1 MAQPALAVA
10 EAASPDAVAPKKSKK
25 KLLIM
30 IGAATLLIG
39 GGAGAWFSM
48 QGGDDSKAAKA
59 EVPAVPVFMPLEPF
73 VVNLQ
78 GGEQYLQTDITLQ
91 LEDEA
96 QMAEIKLHM
105 PRVRSRLLTLLS
117 GMTAE
122 DLASEA
128 DKNKLALAIKTQVQ
142 RPFDSKGKPQKVK
155 DVLFTSF
162 VIQ

>member
-1 MAQPALAVA
+1 MAQPA
-10 EAASPDAVAPKKSKK
+10 EAAPTDAAPPKKSKK
-25 KLLIM
+25 KLLI
-30 IGAATLLIG
+30 ILGVVVLLIG

-48 QGGDDSKAAKA
+48 HGSENAKEAKVEAA
-59 EVPAVPVFMPLEPF
+59 PVPVFMPLEPF

-91 LEDEA
+91 LEDES
-96 QMAEIKLHM
+96 QMEMIKLHM

-117 GMTAE
+117 GMEAE
-122 DLASEA
+122 GLAKEE
-128 DKNKLALAIKTQVQ
+128 DKNKLAQAIKAQVQ
-142 RPFDSKGKPQKVK
+142 RPFDSKGKPQKIK

>member
-1 MAQPALAVA
+1 MAQPAVAVA
-10 EAASPDAVAPKKSKK
+10 EAASPDAAAPKKSKK

-30 IGAATLLIG
+30 IGAITLLIG
-39 GGAGAWFSM
+39 GGAAAWLLMS
-48 QGGDDSKAAKA
+48 GEDSKAAKVEA
-59 EVPAVPVFMPLEPF
+59 SPVPVFMPLEPF

-117 GMTAE
+117 SMDAE
-122 DLASEA
+122 RLASEE
-128 DKNKLALAIKTQVQ
+128 DKIKLAQAIKTQVQ

>member
-1 MAQPALAVA
+1 MAQPA
-10 EAASPDAVAPKKSKK
+10 EAAPTDTAPPKKSKK
-25 KLLIM
+25 KLFII
-30 IGAATLLIG
+30 IGAVTLLIG
-39 GGAGAWFSM
+39 GGSGAWFSM
-48 QGGDDSKAAKA
+48 HGHEASKETKVEAPLA
-59 EVPAVPVFMPLEPF
+59 PVFMPLEPF

-78 GGEQYLQTDITLQ
+78 GSEQYLQTDITLQ

-96 QMAEIKLHM
+96 QIEPIKLHM

-117 GMTAE
+117 SMEAE
-122 DLASEA
+122 DLAQEE
-128 DKNKLALAIKTQVQ
+128 DKNKLAQAIKAQVQ

>member
-1 MAQPALAVA
+1 MAQPAETKPA
-10 EAASPDAVAPKKSKK
+10 EAAAAETAPPKKSKK
-25 KLLIM
+25 KLFIIVGVVM
-30 IGAATLLIG
+30 LLA
-39 GGAGAWFSM
+39 GGAGAWFFT
-48 QGGDDSKAAKA
+48 QGGHDSKEAKVEPSKA
-59 EVPAVPVFMPLEPF
+59 PVFMPLEPF
-73 VVNLQ
+73 IVNLQ

-96 QMAEIKLHM
+96 QVEAIKLHM

-117 GMTAE
+117 SMSAE
-122 DLASEA
+122 DLTKEE
-128 DKNKLALAIKTQVQ
+128 DKNKLAQAIRAQVQ

>member
-1 MAQPALAVA
+1 MAQPA
-10 EAASPDAVAPKKSKK
+10 EAAPTDTAPPKKSKK
-25 KLLIM
+25 KLFII

-39 GGAGAWFSM
+39 GGAGAWFVM
-48 QGGDDSKAAKA
+48 HGNEASKEAKA
-59 EVPAVPVFMPLEPF
+59 EPTPAPVFMPLDPF

-96 QMAEIKLHM
+96 QMEAIKLHM

-117 GMTAE
+117 SMEAE
-122 DLASEA
+122 DLTKEE
-128 DKNKLALAIKTQVQ
+128 DKTKLAQAIRAQVQ

>member
-1 MAQPALAVA
+1 MAQPAVAVA
-10 EAASPDAVAPKKSKK
+10 ETAPTDAAAPKKSKK
-25 KLLIM
+25 KLMII
-30 IGAATLLIG
+30 IGAVTLLMG
-39 GGAGAWFSM
+39 GGAGAWFFMHGS
-48 QGGDDSKAAKA
+48 DDSKSAKA
-59 EVPAVPVFMPLEPF
+59 EAPPIPVFMPLEPF

-91 LEDEA
+91 LEDET
-96 QMAEIKLHM
+96 QMEAIKLHM

-117 GMTAE
+117 GMEAE
-122 DLASEA
+122 DLTKEA
-128 DKNKLALAIKTQVQ
+128 DKNKLAQAIKAQVQ

>member
-1 MAQPALAVA
+1 MAQPAAAVA
-10 EAASPDAVAPKKSKK
+10 QTTPPDAAPKKSKK
-25 KLLIM
+25 KLLI
-30 IGAATLLIG
+30 IVGAVTLLIG
-39 GGAGAWFSM
+39 GGAGAWFFI
-48 QGGDDSKAAKA
+48 QGSDDPKTAKA
-59 EVPAVPVFMPLEPF
+59 EAAPIPVFMPLEPF

-96 QMAEIKLHM
+96 QMEAIKLHM

-117 GMTAE
+117 SMGAE
-122 DLASEA
+122 DLAGEA
-128 DKNKLALAIKTQVQ
+128 DKNKLALAIKAQVQ